1 MTSIAYPP
9 SPLLQTTLPFLQ
21 ENLDPCLLQFF
32 KNSNRGEE
40 RLGGSHCEVKNEQ
53 DRVSFQ
59 LLCTTP

>member
-53 DRVSFQ
+53 D
-59 LLCTTP
+59 